1 MQSPVDLEALILLH
15 ADGYLTDVSSD
26 LSGKFSFFTRDAD
39 VLAAKKRVAARRSA
53 AAAKKKATPP
63 SSGTGGGK
71 PPEPPQVWLKSGGGD
86 DEIRRKHFQ
95 DLATADR
102 TVPIDHIV
110 KGKVRR
116 NRIHGAHDYERLE
129 WIREKVSE
137 GIEISHNGK
146 TLFPNL
152 RGKTEALEK
161 WLGDGNRGVISEVL
175 SEPDE
180 IHLVTRN
187 QRELRKAVMTP
198 DGHRITM
205 IVHIGPTKQS
215 ESSSFRIATAY
226 PQRGGE
232 GVLDE
237 EIYLRG

>member
-1 MQSPVDLEALILLH
+1 M
-15 ADGYLTDVSSD
+15 
-26 LSGKFSFFTRDAD
+26 
-39 VLAAKKRVAARRSA
+39 LAAKKRVAAARRSA

-71 PPEPPQVWLKSGGGD
+71 PPEPPKVWLKSGGGD

-146 TLFPNL
+146 TLSPICVERRKRL
-152 RGKTEALEK
+152 KSGWGMA
-161 WLGDGNRGVISEVL
+161 IA
-175 SEPDE
+175 
-180 IHLVTRN
+180 
-187 QRELRKAVMTP
+187 ELLAKCFLNPMKS
-198 DGHRITM
+198 I
-205 IVHIGPTKQS
+205 
-215 ESSSFRIATAY
+215 
-226 PQRGGE
+226 
-232 GVLDE
+232 
-237 EIYLRG
+237 